1 MPENP
6 VEALLRQVNA
16 CVAAIGFH
24 LSQAPDIE
32 SAIPVLQD
40 LSSLRARVQEIQDK
54 HREFFEQLTEE
65 PQQAPPAA
73 EPVAAV
79 EPEKLE
85 KPEET
90 ERPEE
95 IEEIE
100 AEKIEEAPRG
110 KPAVKAASSKKAP
123 VSTQPVS
130 TARGKKAS
138 SMAAASSAR
147 KRGRPTEAVE
157 HTPLQ
162 MYRPFILRAM
172 RQLKG
177 GARYSDIQKKALEL
191 MKDAGVAKPQDEEP
205 VGASG
210 VIRYIAQSGAVK
222 KQLLRDNLIHGSGP
236 QGFSLTP
243 EGEEELK
250 KISA

>member
-54 HREFFEQLTEE
+54 HREFFEQLTAE
-65 PQQAPPAA
+65 PQQSPPAA
-73 EPVAAV
+73 EPVAAA

-85 KPEET
+85 KPEE
-90 ERPEE
+90 
-95 IEEIE
+95 IEKIE

-110 KPAVKAASSKKAP
+110 KSAVKAASSKKAT
-123 VSTQPVS
+123 VSTPSVS
-130 TARGKKAS
+130 TARGKKAP
-138 SMAAASSAR
+138 SMAAANSAR

-172 RQLKG
+172 RQLKD

>member
-6 VEALLRQVNA
+6 IEALLRQVNS
-16 CVAAIGFH
+16 CVAAVGLH

-40 LSSLRARVQEIQDK
+40 LSSLRSRVQEILDK
-54 HREFFEQLTEE
+54 HRGFFEQLTE
-65 PQQAPPAA
+65 APESDFPAA
-73 EPVAAV
+73 ESGWT
-79 EPEKLE
+79 EPE
-85 KPEET
+85 P
-90 ERPEE
+90 PEE
-95 IEEIE
+95 IEKIEPQKIE

-110 KPAVKAASSKKAP
+110 KPDVKAASRKPPAATK
-123 VSTQPVS
+123 PVS

-172 RQLKG
+172 RQLKD
-177 GARYSDIQKKALEL
+177 GARYSEIQKKALEL

-210 VIRYIAQSGAVK
+210 VIRYIAQSGSVK
-222 KQLLRDNLIHGSGP
+222 KQLLRDNLIQGSGAE
-236 QGFSLTP
+236 GFTLTS

-250 KISA
+250 KISI

>member
-6 VEALLRQVNA
+6 VEALLRQVNS
-16 CVAAIGFH
+16 CVAAVGLH

-40 LSSLRARVQEIQDK
+40 LSSLRARVQEILDK
-54 HREFFEQLTEE
+54 HRGFFEQL
-65 PQQAPPAA
+65 PHDVPPAA
-73 EPVAAV
+73 EP
-79 EPEKLE
+79 EKLD
-85 KPEET
+85 T
-90 ERPEE
+90 SEE
-95 IEEIE
+95 IEEEI
-100 AEKIEEAPRG
+100 
-110 KPAVKAASSKKAP
+110 PAVKTAPSKKA
-123 VSTQPVS
+123 PVS

-138 SMAAASSAR
+138 EMTAESSAR

-177 GARYSDIQKKALEL
+177 GARYSEIQKKALEL

-222 KQLLRDNLIHGSGP
+222 KQLLRDNLIQGSGP
-236 QGFSLTP
+236 KGFSLTP